1 MKCCSF
7 FLVSSCLSLKNPLNL
22 RWMPRMCRKGVN
34 NIRFAVAGY
43 PEHGRQVAPDHL
55 PTRLWWDVTAFFP
68 VNFLGSNFPLFLQ
81 LKPGSSEYR
90 RHSIPGYI
98 YSRCFVIESC
108 WLSGSVFQ
116 WIEFQ
121 IPILKMQVR
130 FLPGLQQN
138 NQKKSKPLNLNG
150 LAVFVFRAYPFCSS
164 EVKCV
169 VRDSGDFGKRK
180 FSLPRSG
187 LTHSLSRCPFNEHLD
202 WK

>member
-1 MKCCSF
+1 MLECHSY
-7 FLVSSCLSLKNPLNL
+7 SLREPFV
-22 RWMPRMCRKGVN
+22 GVPN
-34 NIRFAVAGY
+34 QPNFAKVARG
-43 PEHGRQVAPDHL
+43 ETA
-55 PTRLWWDVTAFFP
+55 WDGCQSLGEAQIGAAGFSLL
-68 VNFLGSNFPLFLQ
+68 NFLDRNFRLFLHLVIGEACRLAGTPIKQTAVGTTIVNCQ
-81 LKPGSSEYR
+81 L
-90 RHSIPGYI
+90 SIAYCL
-98 YSRCFVIESC
+98 Y
-108 WLSGSVFQ
+108 GSVFQ